1 MSFLRRLALS
11 LSLLCISSF
20 GQTAAK
26 PAPDNSQSSQKSAL
40 QAPKTAETPK
50 PDTHLSPAE
59 AEELFRSMDDI
70 MKFCSQDTGL
80 PIKSPIKR
88 ELGNRDQ
95 VVQYIQQKMEDDP
108 DTKRF
113 ERTEIVLKKFG
124 MLPLDFQL
132 KPFLVKLLRE
142 QVAGFYDAKT
152 KTMHLLDWLP
162 AEVQRPVMAHEL
174 THALQD
180 QTVDLDKWTGEKTD
194 AADKAADP
202 INAEI
207 EDDEDSTAR
216 SAVVEGQGTAVM
228 IDYILL
234 PLGKS
239 LETSPELGEVMKKSM
254 DSPEGEGMQV
264 LASAPIL
271 LKETLTFPYR
281 DGLGFVQAL
290 LKAGGKKKAY
300 AGALMDPPH
309 DTHQILHPQ
318 DYLDHKPTPVM
329 HMPDLSSALKDNYAK
344 YDVGSI
350 GEFDLN
356 VLFKQF
362 GDDRAAKQLAPEWNG
377 GMYYAAMKQRKNGK
391 AANDTVSPADVAI
404 LYVSDWKSGAD
415 AETFA
420 AAYGRTVA
428 KRYVGYTRQSCKGF
442 SDCSSWS
449 APGENPVI
457 VQVTGDE
464 VFVSESFD
472 QKTADALRN
481 LIYENLEKAGR
492 LEVIRGGNL
501 SMRAVAPYFAVQ
513 RIAIH

>member
-1 MSFLRRLALS
+1 V
-11 LSLLCISSF
+11 
-20 GQTAAK
+20 
-26 PAPDNSQSSQKSAL
+26 
-40 QAPKTAETPK
+40 QAPADTPK
-50 PDTHLSPAE
+50 PDTHLTPAE
-59 AEELFRSMDDI
+59 AEDLFRSMDDI
-70 MKFCSQDTGL
+70 MKFCSEDTGL
-80 PIKSPIKR
+80 PIKRPIKR

-95 VVQYIQQKMEDDP
+95 VVQYITQKMEEDP
-108 DTKRF
+108 DTKKF

-132 KPFLVKLLRE
+132 KPFLIKLLRE

-290 LKAGGKKKAY
+290 LKAGSKKKAY

-329 HMPDLSSALKDNYAK
+329 HMPDLSSALKDKYAK

-362 GDDRAAKQLAPEWNG
+362 NDDRAAKQLAPEWNG
-377 GMYYAAMKQRKNGK
+377 GMYYAAMKQKKNGK
-391 AANDTVSPADVAI
+391 ATGEPISPTDVAI
-404 LYVSDWKSGAD
+404 LYVSDWKTPDTAR
-415 AETFA
+415 AFA
-420 AAYGRTVA
+420 TAYGQTVT
-428 KRYVGYTRQSCKGF
+428 KRYAGYVRKDCAGQP
-442 SDCSSWS
+442 DCSSWT
-449 APGENPVI
+449 AAEGDPVI
-457 VQVTGDE
+457 VQVIGNR

-472 QKTADALRN
+472 QKTADALRKIIVAN
-481 LIYENLEKAGR
+481 APAGKST
-492 LEVIRGGNL
+492 EIRGGNI
-501 SMRAVAPYFAVQ
+501 SMRVAAPYFAAQ
-513 RIAIH
+513 RELMH

>member
-1 MSFLRRLALS
+1 MSSFRSLNLYLLILSVTALS
-11 LSLLCISSF
+11 
-20 GQTAAK
+20 QTVQK
-26 PAPDNSQSSQKSAL
+26 PASDKSQSG
-40 QAPKTAETPK
+40 AEPAVQSSKVADAAK
-50 PDTHLSPAE
+50 PDTHLTPAE
-59 AEELFRSMDDI
+59 AEELFRSVDDI
-70 MKFCSQDTGL
+70 MKFCSEDTGL

-95 VVQYIQQKMEDDP
+95 VVQYITQKMEDDP
-108 DTKRF
+108 DTKKF

-132 KPFLVKLLRE
+132 KPFLIKLLRE

-234 PLGKS
+234 PMGKS
-239 LETSPELGEVMKKSM
+239 LETAPELGDVMKKAM

-264 LASAPIL
+264 LASAPVL

-290 LKAGGKKKAY
+290 LKAGSKKKAY

-329 HMPDLSSALKDNYAK
+329 HMPDLSSALGNNYAK

-362 GDDRAAKQLAPEWNG
+362 GDERAAKQLSPEWDG
-377 GMYYAAMKQRKNGK
+377 GMYYAAIKQKKSGTGVGE
-391 AANDTVSPADVAI
+391 ASPANVAL
-404 LYVSDWKSGAD
+404 LYVSVWKSANT
-415 AETFA
+415 AREFA
-420 AAYGRTVA
+420 ASYGQTVA
-428 KRYVGYTRQSCKGF
+428 KRYTGYVRKDCAGQ
-442 SDCSSWS
+442 SDCSTWN
-449 APGENPVI
+449 APGVEPVI
-457 VQVTGDE
+457 VQVLGDR

-472 QKTADALRN
+472 QKTADALRKVIVAN
-481 LIYENLEKAGR
+481 AAAAKGTE
-492 LEVIRGGNL
+492 IRGGNL
-501 SMRAVAPYFAVQ
+501 SMRVSAPYFAAQ
-513 RIAIH
+513 RALFR